1 MYLNKENVTFALQ
14 IIQKHN
20 IMKFSKVVLAAF
32 LGTLIALVINFFI
45 KVGVVSSMI
54 SSMSKSEESSTT
66 VKPNSVLY
74 MKLDYAIPDR
84 STDNPFG
91 NIDFNTMESKDA
103 TGLNEILRNIEN
115 AKTDANIKG
124 IYLELSSIPTS
135 TATLQEIRNKLQE
148 FKDSGKFIVAYGE
161 NYGQSAYYLAS
172 VADKILLNP
181 EGMVDLHGMAS
192 QIMFY
197 KHLLEKLDVEMQ
209 IVRGPNNRFKSA
221 VEPYF
226 LDKMSEANREQMDKL
241 LGTVWGEIL
250 MSISQSRNISV
261 EQLNQIAD
269 NLESLFNAK
278 KAKELG
284 LVDALYYK
292 DQVLEELKGLTG
304 SNKSINAVGNANY
317 AKSYKVKSSS
327 KNEVAVIYASGQI
340 FDGKGDE
347 EQNIYSENL
356 SKTIRKAR
364 EDENVKAIVLR
375 VNSPGGSAS
384 ASAIIG
390 HELDL
395 AKEVKPVIVS
405 MGNYAASGG
414 YWISAKAD
422 YIFAD
427 PTTLTGSIG
436 VFGTFPNMKGFL
448 NDKIGLTFDVAK
460 TNENADF
467 GSVTQPL
474 TEFQYNKLQEMVVMT
489 YNDFTGRVA
498 EGRGLRQ
505 SYVDS
510 IGQGRVWAGADAI
523 GLGLVD
529 QLGDME
535 DAIAYAAEKANL
547 ADDYKVTEWPKQ
559 KDFFTR
565 LMESINDS
573 ESDKLD
579 AAMRSKLGIY
589 YNYLQGLENLNN
601 NTGIQAR
608 MPFDIVIE

>member
-1 MYLNKENVTFALQ
+1 
-14 IIQKHN
+14 
-20 IMKFSKVVLAAF
+20 MKFYKVVLAAF
-32 LGTLIALVINFFI
+32 IGTLIALVINFFI

-54 SSMSKSEESSTT
+54 SNLSKSESETSTT

-74 MKLDYAIPDR
+74 MKLDYEIPDR
-84 STDNPFG
+84 TTDNPFS
-91 NIDFNTMESKDA
+91 NINFQTMETSDA

-135 TATLQEIRNKLQE
+135 MATIQEIRNKLIE
-148 FKDSGKFIVAYGE
+148 FKESGKFIVAYGE
-161 NYGQSAYYLAS
+161 SYGQSAYYLAS
-172 VADKILLNP
+172 IADKIFLNP
-181 EGMVDLHGMAS
+181 EGAMDLHGMAS

-197 KHLLEKLDVEMQ
+197 KHLLEKLDIEMQ

-241 LGTVWGEIL
+241 LGTVWGQIL
-250 MSISQSRNISV
+250 ASISQSRNISV

-269 NLESLFNAK
+269 NLDVLFNAQ
-278 KAKELG
+278 KALEYG
-284 LVDALYYK
+284 LVDNLYFK
-292 DQVLEELKGLTG
+292 DQ
-304 SNKSINAVGNANY
+304 GNANY
-317 AKSYKVKSSS
+317 AKSYKDKNVS

-340 FDGKGDE
+340 FDGKGNE
-347 EQNIYSENL
+347 EQAIYSENL

-364 EDENVKAIVLR
+364 EDKNVKAIVLR
-375 VNSPGGSAS
+375 VNSPGGSAL

-390 HELDL
+390 RELDL
-395 AKEVKPVIVS
+395 TKEVKPVIVS

-436 VFGTFPNMKGFL
+436 VFGTFPNAQGFL

-467 GSVTQPL
+467 PNFTQPL
-474 TEFQYNKLQEMVVMT
+474 TEFQYNKLQEMVGKT
-489 YNDFTGRVA
+489 YNDFTQRVA

-505 SYVDS
+505 TFVDS

-529 QLGDME
+529 KLGDME
-535 DAIAYAAEKANL
+535 DAIAYAVEKANL
-547 ADDYKVTEWPKQ
+547 GNDYKVTEWPKQ

-565 LMESINDS
+565 LMESMNKTD
-573 ESDKLD
+573 ELD
-579 AAMRSKLGIY
+579 AAMKQKLGAY
-589 YNYLQGLENLNN
+589 YNYYKGMENLNN

-608 MPFDIVIE
+608 MPFDLVIE

>member
-1 MYLNKENVTFALQ
+1 
-14 IIQKHN
+14 
-20 IMKFSKVVLAAF
+20 MKFYKVVLAAF
-32 LGTLIALVINFFI
+32 IGTLIALVINFFI

-54 SSMSKSEESSTT
+54 SNLSKSESETSTT

-74 MKLDYAIPDR
+74 MKLDYEIPDR
-84 STDNPFG
+84 TTDNPFG
-91 NIDFNTMESKDA
+91 NINFQTMETSDA

-135 TATLQEIRNKLQE
+135 MATIQEIRNKLIE
-148 FKDSGKFIVAYGE
+148 FKESGKFIVAYGE
-161 NYGQSAYYLAS
+161 SYGQSAYYLAS
-172 VADKILLNP
+172 IADKIFLNP
-181 EGMVDLHGMAS
+181 EGAMDLHGMAS

-197 KHLLEKLDVEMQ
+197 KHLLEKLDIEMQ

-241 LGTVWGEIL
+241 LGTVWGQIL
-250 MSISQSRNISV
+250 ASISQSRNISV

-269 NLESLFNAK
+269 NLDVLFNAQ
-278 KAKELG
+278 KALEYG
-284 LVDALYYK
+284 LVDNLYFK
-292 DQVLEELKGLTG
+292 DQVLDELKGLTG

-317 AKSYKVKSSS
+317 AKSYKDKNVS

-340 FDGKGDE
+340 FDGKGNE
-347 EQNIYSENL
+347 EQAIYSENL

-364 EDENVKAIVLR
+364 EDKNVKAIVLR
-375 VNSPGGSAS
+375 VNSPGGSAL

-390 HELDL
+390 RELDL
-395 AKEVKPVIVS
+395 TKEVKPVIVS

-436 VFGTFPNMKGFL
+436 VFGTFPNAQGFL

-467 GSVTQPL
+467 PNFTQPL
-474 TEFQYNKLQEMVVMT
+474 TEFQYNKLQEMVGKT
-489 YNDFTGRVA
+489 YNDFTRRVA

-505 SYVDS
+505 TFVDS

-529 QLGDME
+529 KLGDME
-535 DAIAYAAEKANL
+535 DAIAYAVEKANL
-547 ADDYKVTEWPKQ
+547 GNDYKVTEWPKQ

-565 LMESINDS
+565 LMESMNKTD
-573 ESDKLD
+573 ELD
-579 AAMRSKLGIY
+579 AAMKQKLGVY
-589 YNYLQGLENLNN
+589 YNYYKGLENLNN

-608 MPFDIVIE
+608 MPFDMVIE

>member
-1 MYLNKENVTFALQ
+1 
-14 IIQKHN
+14 
-20 IMKFSKVVLAAF
+20 MKFGKIVLAAF

-45 KVGVVSSMI
+45 KVGVISSMI
-54 SSMSKSEESSTT
+54 SGFSKSDTESSTT
-66 VKPNSVLY
+66 VKPNSLLY
-74 MKLDYAIPDR
+74 MKLDYSIPDR
-84 STDNPFG
+84 TVDDPLGSFNFNSMETKESTG
-91 NIDFNTMESKDA
+91 MT
-103 TGLNEILRNIEN
+103 TILHNIEN
-115 AKTDANIKG
+115 AKTDPNIKG

-135 TATLQEIRNKLQE
+135 TATLQEIRNKLIE
-148 FKDSGKFIVAYGE
+148 FKESGKFIVTYGE
-161 NYGQSAYYLAS
+161 SYSQSAYYMAS
-172 VADKILLNP
+172 VADKIYLNP
-181 EGMVDLHGMAS
+181 EGALDLHGMAS

-241 LGTVWGEIL
+241 LNSVWGEIL
-250 MSISQSRNISV
+250 TSISQSRNISV
-261 EQLNQIAD
+261 EQLNMIAD
-269 NLESLFNAK
+269 NLETYFDAQ
-278 KAKELG
+278 KALEYG
-284 LVDALYYK
+284 LVDNLYYK
-292 DQVLEELKGLTG
+292 DQLLDELKGLTG
-304 SNKSINAVGNANY
+304 SNKDINTIGNANY
-317 AKSYKVKSSS
+317 AKSYKDKSSS
-327 KNEVAVIYASGQI
+327 KNEVAVIYALGQI
-340 FDGKGDE
+340 YDGKGDE

-375 VNSPGGSAS
+375 VNSPGGSAV

-390 HELDL
+390 RELDL
-395 AKEVKPVIVS
+395 TKAEKPIIVS
-405 MGNYAASGG
+405 MGDYAASGG

-436 VFGTFPNMKGFL
+436 VFGTFPNLQGLL

-467 GSVTQPL
+467 GTVTQPL
-474 TEFQYNKLQEMVVMT
+474 TEFQYGKLQEMVVKT
-489 YNDFTGRVA
+489 YNDFTSRVA
-498 EGRGLRQ
+498 EGRGLTQ

-510 IGQGRVWAGADAI
+510 IGQGRVWSGVDAI
-523 GLGLVD
+523 EIGLVD

-535 DAIAYAAEKANL
+535 DAIAYAAQKANL
-547 ADDYKVTEWPKQ
+547 GNDFKVSEWPKQ

-565 LMESINDS
+565 IMESVNNNG
-573 ESDKLD
+573 SDKLD
-579 AAMRSKLGIY
+579 AAMRSKLGTY
-589 YNYLQGLENLNN
+589 YNYIQGLEYLQK

-608 MPFDIVIE
+608 IPFDMVIE

>member
-1 MYLNKENVTFALQ
+1 M
-14 IIQKHN
+14 
-20 IMKFSKVVLAAF
+20 AAF

-54 SSMSKSEESSTT
+54 SSFSKTEAESSTT

-74 MKLDYAIPDR
+74 MKLDYDIPDR
-84 STDNPFG
+84 TTDKGFSA
-91 NIDFNTMESKDA
+91 FNFSSMEMSDG
-103 TGLNEILRNIEN
+103 TGMNEILRNIEH
-115 AKTDANIKG
+115 AKTDPNIKG
-124 IYLELSSIPTS
+124 IYMELSSIPTS
-135 TATLQEIRNKLQE
+135 TATLQEIRAKLLE
-148 FKDSGKFIVAYGE
+148 FKESGKFIVTYGE
-161 NYGQSAYYLAS
+161 SYSQSAYYMAS
-172 VADKILLNP
+172 IADKVILNP
-181 EGMVDLHGMAS
+181 EGALDLHGMAS

-241 LGTVWGEIL
+241 LGTVWGQIL
-250 MSISQSRNISV
+250 QGISESRNISV

-269 NLESLFNAK
+269 NLETMFNAQ
-278 KAKELG
+278 KALDYG
-284 LVDALYYK
+284 LVDNLYYK
-292 DQVLEELKGLTG
+292 DQVLDELKGLTG
-304 SNKSINAVGNANY
+304 SNKDINAIGNANY
-317 AKSYKVKSSS
+317 AKSYKDKNVS
-327 KNEVAVIYASGQI
+327 KNEVAIIYASGQI

-347 EQNIYSENL
+347 EANIYSENL

-364 EDENVKAIVLR
+364 EDENVKAVVLR
-375 VNSPGGSAS
+375 VNSPGGSAV

-390 HELDL
+390 RELDL
-395 AKEVKPVIVS
+395 TKEVKPVIVT

-414 YWISAKAD
+414 YWISAKGD

-436 VFGTFPNMKGFL
+436 VFGTFPNAQGLL

-467 GSVTQPL
+467 GSITQPL
-474 TEFQYNKLQEMVVMT
+474 TEFQYSKLQEMVVKT
-489 YNDFTGRVA
+489 YDDFTKRVA
-498 EGRGLRQ
+498 EGRGLTQ

-535 DAIAYAAEKANL
+535 DAIAYAAQKAEL
-547 ADDYKVTEWPKQ
+547 GDDYKVTEWPKQ

-565 LMESINDS
+565 LMESMNS
-573 ESDKLD
+573 NGSDKLD
-579 AAMRSKLGIY
+579 AAMRSKLGVY
-589 YNYLQGLENLNN
+589 YNYIQGLENLQK

-608 MPFDIVIE
+608 MPFDMVIE

>member
-1 MYLNKENVTFALQ
+1 MYFCGLNK
-14 IIQKHN
+14 QKHS
-20 IMKFSKVVLAAF
+20 IMKFYKVVLAAF
-32 LGTLIALVINFFI
+32 IGTLIALVINFFI

-54 SSMSKSEESSTT
+54 SNLSKSESETSTT

-74 MKLDYAIPDR
+74 MKLDYEIPDR
-84 STDNPFG
+84 TTDNPFG
-91 NIDFNTMESKDA
+91 NINFQTMETSDA

-135 TATLQEIRNKLQE
+135 VATIQEIRNKLIE
-148 FKDSGKFIVAYGE
+148 FKESGKFIVAYGE
-161 NYGQSAYYLAS
+161 SYGQSAYYLAS
-172 VADKILLNP
+172 IADKIFLNP
-181 EGMVDLHGMAS
+181 EGAMDLHGMAS

-197 KHLLEKLDVEMQ
+197 KHLLEKLDIEMQ

-241 LGTVWGEIL
+241 LGTVWGQIL
-250 MSISQSRNISV
+250 ASISQSRNISV

-269 NLESLFNAK
+269 NLDVLFNAQ
-278 KAKELG
+278 KALEYG
-284 LVDALYYK
+284 LVDNLYFK
-292 DQVLEELKGLTG
+292 DQVLDELKGLTG

-317 AKSYKVKSSS
+317 AKSYKDKNVS
-327 KNEVAVIYASGQI
+327 KNEVAIIYASGQI
-340 FDGKGDE
+340 FDGKGNE
-347 EQNIYSENL
+347 EQAIYSENL

-364 EDENVKAIVLR
+364 EDKNVKAIVLR
-375 VNSPGGSAS
+375 VNSPGGSAL

-390 HELDL
+390 RELDL
-395 AKEVKPVIVS
+395 TKEVKPVIVS

-436 VFGTFPNMKGFL
+436 VFGTFPNAQGFL

-467 GSVTQPL
+467 PNFTQPL
-474 TEFQYNKLQEMVVMT
+474 TEFQYNKLQEMVGKT
-489 YNDFTGRVA
+489 YNDFTQRVA

-505 SYVDS
+505 TFVDS

-529 QLGDME
+529 KLGDME
-535 DAIAYAAEKANL
+535 DAIAYAVEKANL
-547 ADDYKVTEWPKQ
+547 GNDYKVTEWPKQ

-565 LMESINDS
+565 LMESMNKTD
-573 ESDKLD
+573 ELD
-579 AAMRSKLGIY
+579 AAMKQKLGVY
-589 YNYLQGLENLNN
+589 YNYYKGLENLNN

-608 MPFDIVIE
+608 MPFDMVIE

>member
-1 MYLNKENVTFALQ
+1 
-14 IIQKHN
+14 
-20 IMKFSKVVLAAF
+20 MKFYKVVLAAF
-32 LGTLIALVINFFI
+32 IGTLIALVINFFI

-54 SSMSKSEESSTT
+54 SNLSKSESETSTT

-74 MKLDYAIPDR
+74 MKLDYEIPDR
-84 STDNPFG
+84 TTDNPFG
-91 NIDFNTMESKDA
+91 NINFQTMETSDA

-135 TATLQEIRNKLQE
+135 MATIQEIRNKLIE
-148 FKDSGKFIVAYGE
+148 FKESGKFIVAYGE
-161 NYGQSAYYLAS
+161 SYGQSAYYLAS
-172 VADKILLNP
+172 IADKIFLNP
-181 EGMVDLHGMAS
+181 EGAMDLHGMAS

-197 KHLLEKLDVEMQ
+197 KHLLEKLDIEMQ

-241 LGTVWGEIL
+241 LGTVWGQIL
-250 MSISQSRNISV
+250 ASISQSRNISV

-269 NLESLFNAK
+269 NLDVLFNAQ
-278 KAKELG
+278 KALEYG
-284 LVDALYYK
+284 LVDNLYFK
-292 DQVLEELKGLTG
+292 DQVLDELKGLTG

-317 AKSYKVKSSS
+317 AKSYKDKNVS
-327 KNEVAVIYASGQI
+327 KNEVAIIYASGQI
-340 FDGKGDE
+340 FDGKGNE
-347 EQNIYSENL
+347 EQAIYSENL

-364 EDENVKAIVLR
+364 EDKNVKAIVLR
-375 VNSPGGSAS
+375 VNSPGGSAL

-390 HELDL
+390 RELDL
-395 AKEVKPVIVS
+395 TKEVKPVIVS

-436 VFGTFPNMKGFL
+436 VFGTFPNAQGFL

-467 GSVTQPL
+467 PNFTQPL
-474 TEFQYNKLQEMVVMT
+474 TEFQYNKLQEMVGKT
-489 YNDFTGRVA
+489 YNDFTQRVA

-505 SYVDS
+505 TFVDS

-529 QLGDME
+529 KLGDME
-535 DAIAYAAEKANL
+535 DAIAYAVEKANL
-547 ADDYKVTEWPKQ
+547 GNDYKVTEWPKQ

-565 LMESINDS
+565 LMESMNKTD
-573 ESDKLD
+573 ELD
-579 AAMRSKLGIY
+579 AAMKQKLGAY
-589 YNYLQGLENLNN
+589 YNYYKGMENLNN

-608 MPFDIVIE
+608 MPFDLVIE

>member
-1 MYLNKENVTFALQ
+1 
-14 IIQKHN
+14 
-20 IMKFSKVVLAAF
+20 MKFGKIVLAAF

-54 SSMSKSEESSTT
+54 SSLSKSDAESSTT
-66 VKPNSVLY
+66 VKPNSLLY
-74 MKLDYAIPDR
+74 MKLDYDIPDR
-84 STDNPFG
+84 TVDNPIG
-91 NIDFNTMESKDA
+91 SFNFSSMETQES
-103 TGLNEILRNIEN
+103 TGMTTILHNIEH
-115 AKTDANIKG
+115 AKTDPNIKG

-135 TATLQEIRNKLQE
+135 TATLQEIRNKLIE
-148 FKDSGKFIVAYGE
+148 FKESGKFIVTYGE
-161 NYGQSAYYLAS
+161 SYSQSAYYMAS
-172 VADKILLNP
+172 VADKIFLNP
-181 EGMVDLHGMAS
+181 EGALDLHGMAS

-241 LGTVWGEIL
+241 LNSIWGEIL
-250 MSISQSRNISV
+250 TSISQSRNISV
-261 EQLNQIAD
+261 EQLNKIAD
-269 NLESLFNAK
+269 NLETYFDAQ
-278 KAKELG
+278 KALEYG
-284 LVDALYYK
+284 LVDNLYYK
-292 DQVLEELKGLTG
+292 DQLLDELKGLTG
-304 SNKSINAVGNANY
+304 SNKDINTIGNANY
-317 AKSYKVKSSS
+317 AKSYKDKSVS
-327 KNEVAVIYASGQI
+327 KNEVAVVYALGQI

-375 VNSPGGSAS
+375 VNSPGGSAV

-390 HELDL
+390 RELDL
-395 AKEVKPVIVS
+395 TKAEKPIIVS
-405 MGNYAASGG
+405 MGDYAASGG

-436 VFGTFPNMKGFL
+436 VFGTFPNLQGLL

-467 GSVTQPL
+467 GTVTQPL
-474 TEFQYNKLQEMVVMT
+474 TEFQYGKLQEMVVKT
-489 YNDFTGRVA
+489 YDDFTKRVA
-498 EGRGLRQ
+498 EGRGLTQ

-510 IGQGRVWAGADAI
+510 IGQGRVWSGVDAI
-523 GLGLVD
+523 GIGLVD

-535 DAIAYAAEKANL
+535 DAIAYAAQKANL
-547 ADDYKVTEWPKQ
+547 GDDYKVTEWPKQ

-565 LMESINDS
+565 IMESMNNNG
-573 ESDKLD
+573 SDKLD
-579 AAMRSKLGIY
+579 AAMRSKLGVY
-589 YNYLQGLENLNN
+589 YNYLQGLEYLQN

-608 MPFDIVIE
+608 MPFDMVIE

>member
-1 MYLNKENVTFALQ
+1 
-14 IIQKHN
+14 
-20 IMKFSKVVLAAF
+20 MKFYKVVIAAF
-32 LGTLIALVINFFI
+32 IGTLIALLINFFV

-54 SSMSKSEESSTT
+54 SGMSKDKETSTI

-74 MKLDYAIPDR
+74 MKLNYEIPDR
-84 STDNPFG
+84 TTDNPF
-91 NIDFNTMESKDA
+91 NSIDFNTMESIEA
-103 TGLNEILRNIEN
+103 EGLNVILRNIEH

-135 TATLQEIRNKLQE
+135 TATLQELRAKLVE
-148 FKDSGKFIVAYGE
+148 FKESGKFVACYGE
-161 NYGQSAYYLAS
+161 TYSQSAYYVAS
-172 VADKILLNP
+172 VADKIWLNP
-181 EGMVDLHGMAS
+181 EGMLDLHGMAS

-197 KHLLEKLDVEMQ
+197 KKMFDKLDVEMQ

-241 LGTVWGEIL
+241 LGTMWGQIL
-250 MSISQSRNISV
+250 LGISQNRNISV
-261 EQLNQIAD
+261 DKLNQIAD
-269 NLESLFNAK
+269 NLELMTDAQ
-278 KAKELG
+278 KALEYG
-284 LVDALYYK
+284 LVDQLYYK
-292 DQVLEELKGLTG
+292 DQVLAELKALTG
-304 SNKSINAVGNANY
+304 SKDKINAVNNTNY
-317 AKSYKVKSSS
+317 AKSYKIKNPS
-327 KNEVAVIYASGQI
+327 KNEVAIIYASGQI
-340 FDGKGDE
+340 FDGKGNED
-347 EQNIYSENL
+347 QAIYSENL

-364 EDENVKAIVLR
+364 EDKDVKAVVLR
-375 VNSPGGSAS
+375 VNSPGGSAL

-390 HELDL
+390 RELDL
-395 AKEVKPVIVS
+395 TKEVKPVIVS

-414 YWISAKAD
+414 YWISAKGD

-436 VFGTFPNMKGFL
+436 VFGTLPNMQGLL
-448 NDKIGLTFDVAK
+448 NNKIGLTFDVAK

-467 GSVTQPL
+467 PSVTQPL
-474 TEFQYNKLQEMVVMT
+474 TEFQYAKLQENVVKT
-489 YNDFTGRVA
+489 YNDFTQRVA

-523 GLGLVD
+523 EIGLVD

-535 DAIAYAAEKANL
+535 DAIAFAVEKANL
-547 ADDYKVTEWPKQ
+547 GDDYKVVELPKE

-565 LMESINDS
+565 LMESLNNTD
-573 ESDKLD
+573 ELD
-579 AAMRSKLGIY
+579 AAMKQKLGVY
-589 YNYLQGLENLNN
+589 YNYLEGLENIQK

-608 MPFDIVIE
+608 MPFDMIIE

>member
-1 MYLNKENVTFALQ
+1 
-14 IIQKHN
+14 
-20 IMKFSKVVLAAF
+20 MKFGKILLAAF

-45 KVGVVSSMI
+45 KVGVISSMI
-54 SSMSKSEESSTT
+54 SSFSKSDAETTTT

-74 MKLDYAIPDR
+74 MKLDYDIPDR
-84 STDNPFG
+84 SVDNPFG
-91 NIDFNTMESKDA
+91 GLDFRSMESKDA
-103 TGLNEILRNIEN
+103 TGMTDILRNIDH
-115 AKTDANIKG
+115 AKTDPNIKG
-124 IYLELSSIPTS
+124 IYMELSSIPTS
-135 TATLQEIRNKLQE
+135 TATLQEIRDKLIE
-148 FKDSGKFIVAYGE
+148 FKESGKFIVTYGE
-161 NYGQSAYYLAS
+161 SYSQSAYYMAS
-172 VADKILLNP
+172 IADKIILNP
-181 EGMVDLHGMAS
+181 EGMLDLHGMAS

-241 LGTVWGEIL
+241 LGTVWGQIL
-250 MSISQSRNISV
+250 QGISESRNISV

-269 NLESLFNAK
+269 NLETMFDAQ
-278 KAKELG
+278 KALDYG
-284 LVDALYYK
+284 LVDNLYYK
-292 DQVLEELKGLTG
+292 DQVLDELKGLTG
-304 SNKSINAVGNANY
+304 SNKDINAIGNANY
-317 AKSYKVKSSS
+317 AKTYKDKSIS

-364 EDENVKAIVLR
+364 EDENVKAVVLR
-375 VNSPGGSAS
+375 VNSPGGSAV

-390 HELDL
+390 RELDL
-395 AKEVKPVIVS
+395 TKEVKPVIVT

-436 VFGTFPNMKGFL
+436 VFGTFPNMQGLL

-467 GSVTQPL
+467 GSISQPL
-474 TEFQYNKLQEMVVMT
+474 TEFQYKKLQDMVVKT
-489 YNDFTGRVA
+489 YDDFTGRVA

-505 SYVDS
+505 TYVDS

-535 DAIAYAAEKANL
+535 DAIAYAAQKAEL
-547 ADDYKVTEWPKQ
+547 GDDYKVTEWPKQ

-565 LMESINDS
+565 IMESMNNNG
-573 ESDKLD
+573 SDKLD
-579 AAMRSKLGIY
+579 AAMRSKLGVY
-589 YNYLQGLENLNN
+589 YNYIQGLENLQK

-608 MPFDIVIE
+608 MPFDMVIE

>member
-1 MYLNKENVTFALQ
+1 
-14 IIQKHN
+14 
-20 IMKFSKVVLAAF
+20 MKFYKVVLAAF
-32 LGTLIALVINFFI
+32 IGTLIALVINFFI

-54 SSMSKSEESSTT
+54 SNLSKSESETSTT

-74 MKLDYAIPDR
+74 MKLDYEIPDR
-84 STDNPFG
+84 TTDNPFG
-91 NIDFNTMESKDA
+91 NINFQTMETSDA

-135 TATLQEIRNKLQE
+135 VATIQEIRNKLIE
-148 FKDSGKFIVAYGE
+148 FKESGKFIVAYGE
-161 NYGQSAYYLAS
+161 SYGQSAYYLAS
-172 VADKILLNP
+172 IADKIFLNP
-181 EGMVDLHGMAS
+181 EGAMDLHGMAS

-197 KHLLEKLDVEMQ
+197 KHLLEKLDIEMQ

-241 LGTVWGEIL
+241 LGTVWGQIL
-250 MSISQSRNISV
+250 ASISQSRNISV

-269 NLESLFNAK
+269 NLDVLFNAQ
-278 KAKELG
+278 KALEYG
-284 LVDALYYK
+284 LVDNLYFK
-292 DQVLEELKGLTG
+292 DQVLDELKGLTG

-317 AKSYKVKSSS
+317 AKSYKDKNVS
-327 KNEVAVIYASGQI
+327 KNEVAIIYASGQI
-340 FDGKGDE
+340 FDGKGNE
-347 EQNIYSENL
+347 EQAIYSENL

-364 EDENVKAIVLR
+364 EDKNVKAIVLR
-375 VNSPGGSAS
+375 VNSPGGSAL

-390 HELDL
+390 RELDL
-395 AKEVKPVIVS
+395 TKEVKPVIVS

-436 VFGTFPNMKGFL
+436 VFGTFPNAEGFL

-467 GSVTQPL
+467 PNFTQPL
-474 TEFQYNKLQEMVVMT
+474 TEFQYNKLQEMVGKT
-489 YNDFTGRVA
+489 YNDFTQRVA

-505 SYVDS
+505 TFVDS

-523 GLGLVD
+523 SLGLVD
-529 QLGDME
+529 KLGDME
-535 DAIAYAAEKANL
+535 DAIAYAVEKANL
-547 ADDYKVTEWPKQ
+547 GNDYKVTEWPKQ

-565 LMESINDS
+565 LMESMNKTD
-573 ESDKLD
+573 ELD
-579 AAMRSKLGIY
+579 AAMKQKLGVY
-589 YNYLQGLENLNN
+589 YNYYKGLENLNN

-608 MPFDIVIE
+608 MPFDLVIE

>member
-1 MYLNKENVTFALQ
+1 
-14 IIQKHN
+14 
-20 IMKFSKVVLAAF
+20 MKFYKIVLGAF

-54 SSMSKSEESSTT
+54 SSFSKSDSETAAT
-66 VKPNSVLY
+66 LKPNSVLH
-74 MKLDYAIPDR
+74 MKLDYSIPDR
-84 STDNPFG
+84 STDDPFG
-91 NIDFNTMESKDA
+91 SFDFATMETKES
-103 TGLNEILRNIEN
+103 TGLNDILRNIEN
-115 AKTDANIKG
+115 AKTDNNIKG
-124 IYLELSSIPTS
+124 IYLELSSIPTP
-135 TATLQEIRNKLQE
+135 TATLQELRSKLIE
-148 FKDSGKFIVAYGE
+148 FKESGKFVVAYGE
-161 NYGQSAYYLAS
+161 SFSQSAYYVAS
-172 VADKILLNP
+172 AADKIFLNP
-181 EGMVDLHGMAS
+181 EGALDLRGMAS

-209 IVRGPNNRFKSA
+209 IVRGPNNKFKSA

-250 MSISQSRNISV
+250 TAISQSRNISV

-269 NLESLFNAK
+269 NLDVLFNAQ
-278 KAKELG
+278 KALEYG
-284 LVDALYYK
+284 MVDNLYYK
-292 DQVLEELKGLTG
+292 DQVLDELKGLTG
-304 SNKSINAVGNANY
+304 SNKSINAIGNEKY
-317 AKSYKVKSSS
+317 AKTYKNKATS
-327 KNEVAVIYASGQI
+327 KNEVAVIYASGSIQ
-340 FDGKGDE
+340 DGKGDE
-347 EQNIYSENL
+347 TKNIYSENL

-364 EDENVKAIVLR
+364 EDENVKAVVLR
-375 VNSPGGSAS
+375 VNSPGGSAV

-390 HELDL
+390 RELDL
-395 AKEVKPVIVS
+395 TKAVKPVIVS

-436 VFGTFPNMKGFL
+436 VFGTFPNAQGLL

-467 GSVTQPL
+467 PSYTQPL
-474 TEFQYNKLQEMVVMT
+474 TEFQYSKLQEMVVKT
-489 YNDFTGRVA
+489 YDDFTKRVA
-498 EGRGLRQ
+498 EGRGLSQ
-505 SYVDS
+505 TYVDS

-523 GLGLVD
+523 GIGLVD

-547 ADDYKVTEWPKQ
+547 GSDYAVTEWPKQ

-565 LMESINDS
+565 LMESISDS
-573 ESDKLD
+573 EADKLD
-579 AAMRSKLGIY
+579 AAMKQKLGVY
-589 YNYLQGLENLNN
+589 YDYLKGLENLNN

-608 MPFDIVIE
+608 MPFDMVIE

>member
-1 MYLNKENVTFALQ
+1 
-14 IIQKHN
+14 
-20 IMKFSKVVLAAF
+20 MKFYKVVLAAF
-32 LGTLIALVINFFI
+32 IGTIIALIINFFI

-54 SSMSKSEESSTT
+54 SSLSKDTETSTT

-84 STDNPFG
+84 TTDNPLGGLSFQS
-91 NIDFNTMESKDA
+91 MESKDM
-103 TGLNEILRNIEN
+103 TGMNDILRNIEH
-115 AKTDANIKG
+115 AKTDPNIKG
-124 IYLELSSIPTS
+124 IYMELSSIPTS
-135 TATLQEIRNKLQE
+135 TATLQELRDKLIE
-148 FKDSGKFIVAYGE
+148 FKESGKFIVSYGE
-161 NYGQSAYYLAS
+161 SYAQSAYYLAS
-172 VADKILLNP
+172 IADKIILNP
-181 EGMVDLHGMAS
+181 EGSLDLHGMAS

-197 KHLLEKLDVEMQ
+197 KHLLDKLDIEMQ

-226 LDKMSEANREQMDKL
+226 LDKMSEANREQMEKL
-241 LGTVWGEIL
+241 LGTVWGQIL
-250 MSISQSRNISV
+250 TGISQSRNLGV
-261 EQLNQIAD
+261 EQLNLIAD
-269 NLESLFNAK
+269 NLETLFNANI
-278 KAKELG
+278 ALEYG
-284 LVDALYYK
+284 LVDNLYYK
-292 DQVLEELKGLTG
+292 DQVLDELKGLTG

-317 AKSYKVKSSS
+317 AKSYKDKNVS
-327 KNEVAVIYASGQI
+327 KNEVAIIYALGQI
-340 FDGKGDE
+340 FDGKGFE
-347 EQNIYSENL
+347 EENIYSEDL

-364 EDENVKAIVLR
+364 EDENVKAVVLR
-375 VNSPGGSAS
+375 VNSPGGSAV

-390 HELDL
+390 RELDL
-395 AKEVKPVIVS
+395 TKEVKPVIVS

-414 YWISAKAD
+414 YWISANAD

-436 VFGTFPNMKGFL
+436 VFGTFPNMQGLL

-474 TEFQYNKLQEMVVMT
+474 TEFQYGKLQEMVVKT
-489 YNDFTGRVA
+489 YDDFTKRVA

-505 SYVDS
+505 TYVDS

-535 DAIAYAAEKANL
+535 DAIAYAIEKANL
-547 ADDYKVTEWPKQ
+547 GSDYKVTEWPKQ

-565 LMESINDS
+565 IMESMNNNG
-573 ESDKLD
+573 SDQLD
-579 AAMRSKLGIY
+579 AAMKQKLGVY
-589 YNYLQGLENLNN
+589 YDYFKGLENLQK

-608 MPFDIVIE
+608 LPFDMIIE

>member
-1 MYLNKENVTFALQ
+1 
-14 IIQKHN
+14 
-20 IMKFSKVVLAAF
+20 MKFFKIVIAAF
-32 LGTLIALVINFFI
+32 IGTLIALVINFFI

-54 SSMSKSEESSTT
+54 SSLSKDTETSTT

-74 MKLDYAIPDR
+74 MKLDYAIADR
-84 STDNPFG
+84 TTDDPFG
-91 NIDFNTMESKDA
+91 GLNFQSLESKDM
-103 TGLNEILRNIEN
+103 TGLNEILRNIEQ

-135 TATLQEIRNKLQE
+135 TATLQEIRAKLVE
-148 FKDSGKFIVAYGE
+148 FKESGKFVVTYGE
-161 NYGQSAYYLAS
+161 NYSQSAYYVAS
-172 VADKILLNP
+172 VADKIILNP
-181 EGMVDLHGMAS
+181 EGMLDLHGMAS
-192 QIMFY
+192 QITFY
-197 KHLLEKLDVEMQ
+197 KHLLDKLDIEMQ

-226 LDKMSEANREQMDKL
+226 LDKMSEANREQMGKL

-250 MSISQSRNISV
+250 TGISQSRNVSV

-269 NLESLFNAK
+269 NLETIFDAS
-278 KAKELG
+278 KALQYG
-284 LVDALYYK
+284 LVDNLYYK

-304 SNKSINAVGNANY
+304 SNKSVNAISNANY
-317 AKSYKVKSSS
+317 AKSYKDKNAS

-340 FDGKGDE
+340 YDGKGNE
-347 EQNIYSENL
+347 EQGIYSENF

-375 VNSPGGSAS
+375 VNSPGGSAV

-390 HELDL
+390 RELDL
-395 AKEVKPVIVS
+395 TKEVKPVIVS

-414 YWISAKAD
+414 YWISAKGD

-427 PTTLTGSIG
+427 ATTLTGSIG
-436 VFGTFPNMKGFL
+436 VFGTFPNAQGFL

-467 GSVTQPL
+467 GTITQPL
-474 TEFQYNKLQEMVVMT
+474 TEFQYGKLQENVVKT
-489 YNDFTGRVA
+489 YDQFTKRVA

-505 SYVDS
+505 TYVDS
-510 IGQGRVWAGADAI
+510 IGQGRVWAGIDAI
-523 GLGLVD
+523 EIGLVD

-535 DAIAYAAEKANL
+535 DAIAYAVEKANL
-547 ADDYKVTEWPKQ
+547 GSDYKVTEWPKQ
-559 KDFFTR
+559 KDFATR
-565 LMESINDS
+565 LMESLSGSD
-573 ESDKLD
+573 SDKLD
-579 AAMRSKLGIY
+579 AAMRSKLGAY
-589 YNYLQGLENLNN
+589 YDYVKGIENLQK

-608 MPFDIVIE
+608 MPFDMVIE

>member
-1 MYLNKENVTFALQ
+1 MYFCGLNK
-14 IIQKHN
+14 QKHS
-20 IMKFSKVVLAAF
+20 IMKFYKVVLAAF
-32 LGTLIALVINFFI
+32 IGTLIALVINFFI

-54 SSMSKSEESSTT
+54 SNLSKSESETSTT

-74 MKLDYAIPDR
+74 MKLDYEIPDR
-84 STDNPFG
+84 TTDNPFG
-91 NIDFNTMESKDA
+91 NINFQTMETSDA

-135 TATLQEIRNKLQE
+135 MATIQEIRNKLIE
-148 FKDSGKFIVAYGE
+148 FKESGKFIVAYGE
-161 NYGQSAYYLAS
+161 SYGQSAYYLAS
-172 VADKILLNP
+172 IADKIFLNP
-181 EGMVDLHGMAS
+181 EGAMDLHGMAS

-197 KHLLEKLDVEMQ
+197 KHLLEKLDIEMQ

-241 LGTVWGEIL
+241 LGTVWGQIL
-250 MSISQSRNISV
+250 ASISQSRNISV

-269 NLESLFNAK
+269 NLDVLFNAQ
-278 KAKELG
+278 KALEYG
-284 LVDALYYK
+284 LVDNLYFK
-292 DQVLEELKGLTG
+292 DQVLDELKGLTG

-317 AKSYKVKSSS
+317 AKSYKDKNVS
-327 KNEVAVIYASGQI
+327 KNEVAIIYASGQI
-340 FDGKGDE
+340 FDGKGNE
-347 EQNIYSENL
+347 EQAIYSENL

-364 EDENVKAIVLR
+364 EDKNVKAIVLR
-375 VNSPGGSAS
+375 VNSPGGSAL

-390 HELDL
+390 RELDL
-395 AKEVKPVIVS
+395 TKEVKPVIVS

-436 VFGTFPNMKGFL
+436 VFGTFPNAQGFL

-467 GSVTQPL
+467 PNFTQPL
-474 TEFQYNKLQEMVVMT
+474 TEFQYNKLQEMVGKT
-489 YNDFTGRVA
+489 YNDFTQRVA

-505 SYVDS
+505 TFVDS

-529 QLGDME
+529 KLGDME
-535 DAIAYAAEKANL
+535 DAIAYAVEKANL
-547 ADDYKVTEWPKQ
+547 GNDYKVTEWPKQ

-565 LMESINDS
+565 LMESMNKTD
-573 ESDKLD
+573 ELD
-579 AAMRSKLGIY
+579 AAMKQKLGVY
-589 YNYLQGLENLNN
+589 YNYYKGLENLNN

-608 MPFDIVIE
+608 MPFDLVIE

>member
-1 MYLNKENVTFALQ
+1 
-14 IIQKHN
+14 
-20 IMKFSKVVLAAF
+20 MKFSKVVLAAF

-54 SSMSKSEESSTT
+54 SSFSKTEESSTT

-91 NIDFNTMESKDA
+91 NIDFQSMESKDA

-124 IYLELSSIPTS
+124 IYLELSNIPTS
-135 TATLQEIRNKLQE
+135 TATLQEIRSKLQE
-148 FKDSGKFIVAYGE
+148 FKESGKFIVAYGE

-197 KHLLEKLDVEMQ
+197 KHLMEKLDVEMQ

-226 LDKMSEANREQMDKL
+226 LDKMSEANREQMEKL

-250 MSISQSRNISV
+250 TSISQSRNISV

-292 DQVLEELKGLTG
+292 DQVLDELKGLTG

-317 AKSYKVKSSS
+317 AKSYKMKSGS

-375 VNSPGGSAS
+375 VNSPGGSAA

-489 YNDFTGRVA
+489 YNDFTSRVA

-547 ADDYKVTEWPKQ
+547 AEDYKVTEWPKQ

-565 LMESINDS
+565 MMESINDS

-579 AAMRSKLGIY
+579 AAMKQKMGVY
-589 YNYLQGLENLNN
+589 YDYVKALENLGN

-608 MPFDIVIE
+608 MPFDIIME

>member
-1 MYLNKENVTFALQ
+1 
-14 IIQKHN
+14 
-20 IMKFSKVVLAAF
+20 MKFGKIVLAAF
-32 LGTLIALVINFFI
+32 IGTLIALVINFFI

-54 SSMSKSEESSTT
+54 SSLSKNTETSTT

-74 MKLDYAIPDR
+74 MKLDYEIPDR
-84 STDNPFG
+84 TVDNPFG
-91 NIDFNTMESKDA
+91 GISFNSMEAKDA
-103 TGLNEILRNIEN
+103 TGMTEILRNIEH
-115 AKTDANIKG
+115 AKTDPNIKG
-124 IYLELSSIPTS
+124 IYMELSSILTS
-135 TATLQEIRNKLQE
+135 TATLQEIRDKLIE
-148 FKDSGKFIVAYGE
+148 FKESGKFIVTYGE
-161 NYGQSAYYLAS
+161 SYSQSAYYIAS
-172 VADKILLNP
+172 VADKIILNP
-181 EGMVDLHGMAS
+181 EGALDLHGMAS

-197 KHLLEKLDVEMQ
+197 KHLFEKLDVEMQ

-241 LGTVWGEIL
+241 LGTVWGQIL
-250 MSISQSRNISV
+250 TGISQTRNISV

-269 NLESLFNAK
+269 NLETIFNAQ
-278 KAKELG
+278 KALDYG
-284 LVDALYYK
+284 LVDNLYFK
-292 DQVLEELKGLTG
+292 DQVIDELKGLTG
-304 SNKSINAVGNANY
+304 SNKEINAIGNANY
-317 AKSYKVKSSS
+317 AKSYKDKNTS
-327 KNEVAVIYASGQI
+327 KNEVAIIYALGQI

-347 EQNIYSENL
+347 EQNIYSDNL

-375 VNSPGGSAS
+375 VNSPGGSAV

-390 HELDL
+390 RELDL
-395 AKEVKPVIVS
+395 TKEVKPIIVS

-414 YWISAKAD
+414 YWISAKGD

-436 VFGTFPNMKGFL
+436 VFGTFPNAKGFL

-467 GSVTQPL
+467 GTITQPL
-474 TEFQYNKLQEMVVMT
+474 TEFQYGKLQEMVVKT
-489 YNDFTGRVA
+489 YDDFTKRVA
-498 EGRGLRQ
+498 EGRGLTQ

-535 DAIAYAAEKANL
+535 DAIAYAAQKANL
-547 ADDYKVTEWPKQ
+547 GSDYKVTEWPKQ

-565 LMESINDS
+565 LMDS
-573 ESDKLD
+573 MNEKDKID
-579 AAMRSKLGIY
+579 IAMKQKLGVY
-589 YNYLQGLENLNN
+589 YNYFKGLENLQK

-608 MPFDIVIE
+608 MPFDMVIE

>member
-1 MYLNKENVTFALQ
+1 MYFCGLNE
-14 IIQKHN
+14 QKHS
-20 IMKFSKVVLAAF
+20 IMKFYKVVLAAF
-32 LGTLIALVINFFI
+32 IGTLIALVINFFI

-54 SSMSKSEESSTT
+54 SNLSKSESETSTT

-74 MKLDYAIPDR
+74 MKLDYEIPDR
-84 STDNPFG
+84 TTDNPFG
-91 NIDFNTMESKDA
+91 NINFQTMETSDA

-135 TATLQEIRNKLQE
+135 MATIQEIRNKLIE
-148 FKDSGKFIVAYGE
+148 FKESGKFIVAYGE
-161 NYGQSAYYLAS
+161 SYGQSAYYLAS
-172 VADKILLNP
+172 IADKIFLNP
-181 EGMVDLHGMAS
+181 EGAMDLHGMAS

-197 KHLLEKLDVEMQ
+197 KHLLEKLDIEMQ

-241 LGTVWGEIL
+241 LGTVWGQIL
-250 MSISQSRNISV
+250 ASISQSRNISV

-269 NLESLFNAK
+269 NLDVLFNAQ
-278 KAKELG
+278 KALEYG
-284 LVDALYYK
+284 LVDNLYFK
-292 DQVLEELKGLTG
+292 DQVLDELKGLTG

-317 AKSYKVKSSS
+317 AKSYKDKNVS

-340 FDGKGDE
+340 FDGKGNE
-347 EQNIYSENL
+347 EQAIYSENL

-364 EDENVKAIVLR
+364 EDKNVKAIVLR
-375 VNSPGGSAS
+375 VNSPGGSAL

-390 HELDL
+390 RELDL
-395 AKEVKPVIVS
+395 TKEVKPVIVS

-436 VFGTFPNMKGFL
+436 VFGTFPNAQGFL

-467 GSVTQPL
+467 PNFTQPL
-474 TEFQYNKLQEMVVMT
+474 TEFQYNKLQEMVGKT
-489 YNDFTGRVA
+489 YNDFTQRVA

-505 SYVDS
+505 TFVDS

-529 QLGDME
+529 KLGDME
-535 DAIAYAAEKANL
+535 DAIAYAVEKANL
-547 ADDYKVTEWPKQ
+547 GNDYKVTEWPKQ

-573 ESDKLD
+573 EADKID
-579 AAMRSKLGIY
+579 AAMKQKLGVY
-589 YNYLQGLENLNN
+589 YNYYKGLENLNN

-608 MPFDIVIE
+608 MPFDLVIE

>member
-1 MYLNKENVTFALQ
+1 
-14 IIQKHN
+14 
-20 IMKFSKVVLAAF
+20 MKFGKIVLAAF

-54 SSMSKSEESSTT
+54 SSLSKDTETSTT

-74 MKLDYAIPDR
+74 MKLDYEIPDR
-84 STDNPFG
+84 TVDNPFG
-91 NIDFNTMESKDA
+91 GISFNSMEAKDA
-103 TGLNEILRNIEN
+103 TGMTEILRNIEH
-115 AKTDANIKG
+115 AKTDPNIKG
-124 IYLELSSIPTS
+124 IYMELSSIPTS
-135 TATLQEIRNKLQE
+135 TATLQEIRGKLIE
-148 FKDSGKFIVAYGE
+148 FKESGKFIVTYGE
-161 NYGQSAYYLAS
+161 SYSQSAYYIAS
-172 VADKILLNP
+172 IADKIILNP
-181 EGMVDLHGMAS
+181 EGALDLHGMAS
-192 QIMFY
+192 QVMFY
-197 KHLLEKLDVEMQ
+197 KHLFEKLDVEMQ

-241 LGTVWGEIL
+241 LGTVWGQIL
-250 MSISQSRNISV
+250 TGISQSRNISV

-269 NLESLFNAK
+269 NLETIFNAQ
-278 KAKELG
+278 KALDFG
-284 LVDALYYK
+284 LVDNLYFK
-292 DQVLEELKGLTG
+292 DQVIDELKGLTG
-304 SNKSINAVGNANY
+304 SNKEINAIGNANY
-317 AKSYKVKSSS
+317 AKSYKDKSVS

-375 VNSPGGSAS
+375 VNSPGGSAV

-390 HELDL
+390 RELDL
-395 AKEVKPVIVS
+395 TKEVKPIIVS

-414 YWISAKAD
+414 YWISAKGD

-436 VFGTFPNMKGFL
+436 VFGTFPNVKGLL
-448 NDKIGLTFDVAK
+448 NDKIGLTFDVVK

-467 GSVTQPL
+467 GTITQPL
-474 TEFQYNKLQEMVVMT
+474 TEFQYSKLQEMVVKT
-489 YNDFTGRVA
+489 YDDFTKRVA
-498 EGRGLRQ
+498 EGRGLTQ

-535 DAIAYAAEKANL
+535 DAIAYAAQKANL
-547 ADDYKVTEWPKQ
+547 GDDFKVTEWPKQ

-565 LMESINDS
+565 LMDS
-573 ESDKLD
+573 MNEKDKIDIALKQ
-579 AAMRSKLGIY
+579 KLGVY
-589 YNYLQGLENLNN
+589 YNYFKGLENLQK

-608 MPFDIVIE
+608 MPFDMVIE